1 MTGRPRLVLLSFLM
15 LFTELI
21 LIRWSG
27 ANVVYLSYFS
37 NLVLLGSFL
46 GIGIGF
52 LRSRSKVQ
60 LFPRAAPTLVIFVFF
75 VLLFPV
81 QVDRSGTQLLYFGAE
96 PSGLPIWVMLPVIF
110 IATAAIMAM
119 IADGVAR
126 TFATFEPLEAYRL
139 DIVGSIIGIAAFS
152 LLSFLGSPPIAWAV
166 VVGACFIVL
175 SLPGATLLH
184 GLQQGVAVLVL
195 IVLLWIESTSPR
207 TYWSPYYK
215 VSVRTGAEGTYN
227 IQVNGIP
234 HQWIDSTDQR
244 FAAEPLYFA
253 PYQRAP
259 ENSLDRVLVIGAG
272 TGGDVAIALAQ
283 GARRVDAVE
292 IDQRLYRLGTELNPD
307 HPYQDPRVHVYIND
321 GRAFLQ
327 QSDENYDLILF
338 ALPDSLTLVAGQSA
352 LRLESYLFTTQA
364 MQVAKDHLKP
374 DGVFAMYNY
383 YRQQWLVDRLAGTLD
398 KVYGHP
404 PCIDSTG
411 RVGHFAVLTTSI
423 DPRRVSCRTMWQPGE
438 LGVPSPATDDHPFVY
453 LRTRSIPSIYLW
465 TLAIILL
472 LSVLAVRVSS
482 GPLREMRRYLDL
494 FFMGAAFLLLETK
507 SVVQFAL
514 LFGTTWFVNALVFA
528 GILVTVLAAIEVA
541 RRFSFKSPGRLY
553 VALAVGLTLAWV
565 VSPELLLSLSV
576 VPRFLAA
583 TAVAFAPVFVANL
596 IFAERFRGVGSSVV
610 AFGANLLGAMV
621 GGLLEYGA
629 LLVGYRALLLVVAG
643 LYSLAFVFRPKEETR
658 VPVAEVAIEQ
668 RHMELTA
675 PSSQLSLT
683 ETMRRRKLPK
693 L

>member
-1 MTGRPRLVLLSFLM
+1 MLLSFLM
-15 LFTELI
+15 LFTELT

-37 NLVLLGSFL
+37 NFVLLGSFL

-52 LRSRSKVQ
+52 IRSRSKVQ
-60 LFPRAAPTLVIFVFF
+60 LFPRAAPALVIFVLF
-75 VLLFPV
+75 VHLFPV
-81 QVDRSGTQLLYFGAE
+81 QVDRSGTQLLYFGGN

-110 IATAAIMAM
+110 VATAAIMAM

-139 DIVGSIIGIAAFS
+139 DILGSIIGITAFS
-152 LLSFLGSPPIAWAV
+152 LLSFLGTPPIAWAV
-166 VVGACFIVL
+166 VIGTCFVAL
-175 SLPGATLLH
+175 LPGATLLH
-184 GLQQGVAVLVL
+184 GLQQGVAVLTL

-244 FAAEPLYFA
+244 FVTEPLYFA

-292 IDQRLYRLGTELNPD
+292 IDQRLYELGRVLNPD
-307 HPYQDPRVHVYIND
+307 HPYEDPRVHVYIND

-327 QSDENYDLILF
+327 QSDQHYDLILF

-364 MQVAKDHLKP
+364 MQVAKDHLTP

-398 KVYGHP
+398 QVYGHP

-411 RVGHFAVLTTSI
+411 RVGRFAVLTTSV
-423 DPRRVSCRTMWQPGE
+423 DPRWVSCRTMWQPGE

-465 TLAIILL
+465 TLALILF

-553 VALAVGLTLAWV
+553 VALAAGLMLAWV

-596 IFAERFRGVGSSVV
+596 VFAERFKDVGSSVV

-629 LLVGYRALLLVVAG
+629 LVVGYRALLLVVAG
-643 LYSLAFVFRPKEETR
+643 LYTLAFVFRPRDETQL
-658 VPVAEVAIEQ
+658 PAAEVATGG
-668 RHMELTA
+668 RHMELTTT
-675 PSSQLSLT
+675 SSQLSLA
-683 ETMRRRKLPK
+683 ETMRRQTLPK